1 MTNYFVTVDE
11 EVRYSNLSKN
21 KAIEKGKKLAL
32 DNPDKNVGVGK
43 YHRKLGYMCLPL
55 KFFIE

>member
-1 MTNYFVTVDE
+1 MNNYFVSVDG

-32 DNPDKNVGVGK
+32 ETPDKNVGVGK

-55 KFFIE
+55 KFFTD